1 MSLVPFWEVTALNN
15 IFASLGVYFSY
26 KFVIFAFVVGV
37 LVSLCASLLGVTLVL
52 RRCSMIGDG
61 LSHVAFGAL
70 AISAVLGASPLA
82 FSLPIVVISAILL
95 LRISENSK
103 IGGDSAIAMIS
114 SASVAI
120 GVIAISLTTGMN
132 SDVNSYMFGSLTAM
146 EESDIYLAIALSV
159 FVLIFY
165 VFFYNRIFAFTFDE
179 DFAKAAGLRTELY
192 KTVTAII
199 TAITIAIGMRVI
211 GAMLISALIIF
222 PALGA
227 MRVFRSFKAV
237 SVCAA
242 LLAVISASLGI
253 CASCLWALPTGAAIV
268 AFNAISFLLCSL
280 AGGIIRYGR

>member
-1 MSLVPFWEVTALNN
+1 MMND
-15 IFASLGVYFSY
+15 IFASLGMYFSY
-26 KFVIFAFVVGV
+26 KFVIFAFVVGI

-70 AISAVLGASPLA
+70 ALSTVLGAAPLA
-82 FSLPIVVISAILL
+82 FSLPVVVIAAILL
-95 LRISENSK
+95 LRISENST
-103 IGGDSAIAMIS
+103 IGGDAAIAMIS
-114 SASVAI
+114 SASVAL

-146 EESDIYLAIALSV
+146 EGSDIVLAIALSV

-165 VFFYNRIFAFTFDE
+165 IFFFDRIFAFTFDE
-179 DFAKAAGLRTELY
+179 DFARSAGLRVGLY
-192 KTVTAII
+192 KTVTAIV

-227 MRVFRSFKAV
+227 MRVFKGFKAV
-237 SVCAA
+237 CIFAA
-242 LLAVISASLGI
+242 ILAVISAALGI

-268 AFNAISFLLCSL
+268 TFNAASFLVCSVIGSAMRL
-280 AGGIIRYGR
+280 GKK